1 MTKFMMRIVC
11 VFFFSISLLPF
22 SCAQPFGVQPKP
34 TRQDTLRGSIAAE
47 RAWWNVLAY
56 HIVVEPDYLTKTIR
70 GRNEIIFEVLQ
81 SGKNKRMQIDLQ
93 QPMTIDSLRLE
104 QNMPLKKN
112 QLNRDG
118 NVYIIDFGNY
128 EFGNNIP
135 SSAKQSYSLQ
145 IYFSGKPREAVYP
158 PWDGGW
164 IWARDTKGRPFI
176 SVACQKLGASVWY
189 PCKDHQ
195 SDEPDNGASLTIK
208 VADTLVA
215 VGNGRLK
222 EKNKHADGTTS
233 WTWVV
238 TNPINN
244 YNIIPYIG
252 SYVHFSDTLM
262 GEKGKLDLDYWVLD
276 YNLEKARK
284 QFSRDVKPT
293 LRCFEYWFGPFPFY
307 EDSYKLVEAPHL
319 GMEHQSAI
327 AYGNKYQN
335 GYLGMDLSGSGWGKK
350 WDYIIVH
357 ETGHE
362 WFGNNI
368 TTNDIAD
375 MWVHEGFTDYS
386 ETLFVEWL
394 YGKQAG
400 NEYTQGLRSKILND
414 RPIIGP
420 YGVNREGSSDMYY
433 KGSNLIH
440 MLRQII
446 DDDSLFR
453 NILRG
458 MNKTFRHKTV
468 DSKDVEEYIS
478 RQAGKVFSR
487 VFDQYLR
494 TTKIPVLEYKIQGD
508 RIFYRWANCVD
519 GFKMPVR
526 LETSGVW
533 LFPETDWKD
542 MTATAELIEN
552 FKADKNFYI
561 TVKKL

>member
-1 MTKFMMRIVC
+1 MTIFMTRIVF

-22 SCAQPFGVQPKP
+22 SCAQPFGVQPKL
-34 TRQDTLRGSIAAE
+34 TRQDTLRGSITAE

-56 HIVVEPDYLTKTIR
+56 HIEVEPDFSTKTIR
-70 GRNEIIFEVLQ
+70 GRNEIIFEAMQ

-93 QPMTIDSLRLE
+93 QPMTIDSIRLE
-104 QNMPLKKN
+104 QNILLKKN
-112 QLNRDG
+112 QLTREG
-118 NVYIIDFGNY
+118 NVYFIDFGKY
-128 EFGNNIP
+128 EFGNDIQ
-135 SSAKQSYSLQ
+135 STAKKTYSLQ
-145 IYFSGKPREAVYP
+145 IYFSGRPREAVYP

-164 IWARDTKGRPFI
+164 IWAKDSKGRPFI

-195 SDEPDNGASLTIK
+195 SDEPDQGASLTIK

-222 EKNKHADGTTS
+222 EKNKHTDGTTS

-276 YNLEKARK
+276 YNLEKAIK
-284 QFSRDVKPT
+284 HFGRDVKPT

-335 GYLGMDLSGSGWGKK
+335 GYLGRDLSGSGWGKK

-400 NEYTQGLRSKILND
+400 NEYTQGLRSKIQND

-458 MNKTFRHKTV
+458 MNETFRHKTV
-468 DSKDVEEYIS
+468 DSKNVEEYIS
-478 RQAGKVFSR
+478 NMSGKDFSN

-494 TTKIPVLEYKIQGD
+494 TTKIPVLEYKIQDG
-508 RIFYRWANCVD
+508 RVSYRWANCVD
-519 GFKMPVR
+519 GFNMPVR
-526 LETSGVW
+526 LATSGAW
-533 LFPETDWKD
+533 LLPETDWKN
-542 MTATAELIEN
+542 MAATAELVEN
-552 FKADKNFYI
+552 IQADKNFYI